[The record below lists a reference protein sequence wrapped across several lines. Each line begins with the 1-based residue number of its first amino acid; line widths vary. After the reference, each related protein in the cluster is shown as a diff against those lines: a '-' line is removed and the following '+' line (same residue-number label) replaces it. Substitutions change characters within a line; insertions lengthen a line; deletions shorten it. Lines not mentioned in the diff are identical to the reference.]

1 MPSQLSRLQTPQPLL
16 RDKPSLKFILTKM
29 PRSIERIALGC
40 VLLILIFAHPTFSQ
54 SQDPQKSQSSNTAQ
68 ILNQRILKA
77 YESLGVAR
85 ELLKFERMESLP
97 QGTVVTWLGNFPNRK
112 GVKITKFSVTQSH
125 QVPGGIDRSEEKSIL
140 LEFNGS
146 TLSKVES
153 EIKTANYATE
163 DTTSVRMTD
172 NTPLDNNVDDLMIH
186 ADRNGREAEY
196 PLNYLPD
203 EGVNRERSEFK
214 KEFYLKLIE
223 DFFIHVL
230 RIQEMQN
237 QQTAK
242 NQKKLLQTFK
252 ESLEY

>member
-1 MPSQLSRLQTPQPLL
+1 MFL
-16 RDKPSLKFILTKM
+16 
-29 PRSIERIALGC
+29 
-40 VLLILIFAHPTFSQ
+40 LLISWIHSSSPVFSQ
-54 SQDPQKSQSSNTAQ
+54 NQDSTKAAVATSTQ

-85 ELLKFERMESLP
+85 ELLKFERMEALP
-97 QGTVVTWLGNFPNRK
+97 IGTLVTWVGTYPNRK
-112 GVKITKFSVTQSH
+112 GVKITKFSVVPSSS
-125 QVPGGIDRSEEKSIL
+125 PGGVERAEEKSIL

-146 TLSKVES
+146 TLSKVVS
-153 EIKTANYATE
+153 EIKTANYTTE
-163 DTTSVRMTD
+163 DTVLVRMTD
-172 NTPLDNNVDDLMIH
+172 NTPLDNNVDDLLIY

-203 EGVNRERSEFK
+203 EGVNRDRSEFK

-230 RIQEMQN
+230 RLQEMQS
-237 QQTAK
+237 QHSSK
-242 NQKKLLQTFK
+242 NQKKLLQSYK

>member
-1 MPSQLSRLQTPQPLL
+1 MPSQLSRLQMRQPLPK
-16 RDKPSLKFILTKM
+16 DKQNRNFFSAK
-29 PRSIERIALGC
+29 PRSVERTVLGC
-40 VLLILIFAHPTFSQ
+40 VFIILITAFPAFSQ
-54 SQDPQKSQSSNTAQ
+54 SQDPQKSQSSQTAQ

-85 ELLKFERMESLP
+85 ELLKLERMESLP
-97 QGTVVTWLGNFPNRK
+97 QGTVVTWVGNFPNRK
-112 GVKITKFSVTQSH
+112 GVKITKFSVTQSR
-125 QVPGGIDRSEEKSIL
+125 QIPGGIDRSEEKSIL

-172 NTPLDNNVDDLMIH
+172 TTPLDNNVDDLLIH

>member
-1 MPSQLSRLQTPQPLL
+1 MPPLFRLPRARLPRLHSPSRKRSLGTRQRRTEQFLL
-16 RDKPSLKFILTKM
+16 WSSFFLLLFFSPIL
-29 PRSIERIALGC
+29 
-40 VLLILIFAHPTFSQ
+40 SQ
-54 SQDPQKSQSSNTAQ
+54 SQGGTSSSPSGTAQ

-97 QGTVVTWLGNFPNRK
+97 QGTVVSWVGTFPNRK
-112 GVKITKFSVTQSH
+112 GVKITKFSVTPSRS
-125 QVPGGIDRSEEKSIL
+125 PGGIERSEEKSIL

-163 DTTSVRMTD
+163 DTTLVRMTD
-172 NTPLDNNVDDLMIH
+172 NTPLDNNVDDLLIY
-186 ADRNGREAEY
+186 ADRNGRAAEY

-203 EGVNRERSEFK
+203 EGVSRERSEFK

-223 DFFIHVL
+223 DFFIQVL

-237 QQTAK
+237 QQSAK